1 MLISDQ
7 TIEVLKNFSYFNNG
21 LSVDAGNLLR
31 TINTQKN
38 VLVEYKSQ
46 ENFDTPFSVY
56 DLSTFL
62 AVLSISG
69 KNPNVEFEETM
80 MVIKGLDG
88 RSSTKYRYCDPEHI
102 ITAPKKSLEVKNPD
116 VEFTLPYSSYESMLQ
131 FANTLSLP
139 DLNFISEGKKID
151 AVVTDNKNDSSN
163 SNSIHLCEGNG
174 NKFCICFKVINL
186 KFIRGDYDVKI
197 SKDGLAQFTNKT
209 VPITYWVTVETKG
222 SSFTKG

>member
-1 MLISDQ
+1 MIISDQ

-21 LSVDAGNLLR
+21 LSVDAGYTLR
-31 TINTQKN
+31 TIHTQKT
-38 VLVEYKSQ
+38 VLVEYKAL
-46 ENFDTPFSVY
+46 ENFEIPFAVY

-69 KNPNVEFEETM
+69 KNPDIDFQDKQMTIN
-80 MVIKGLDG
+80 GLDG
-88 RSSTKYRYCDPEHI
+88 RSKTKYRYCDPEHV
-102 ITAPKKSLEVKNPD
+102 ITPPRKSLEVKNPD
-116 VEFTLPYSSYESMLQ
+116 VEFVLPYSAYESMLQ

-139 DLNFISEGKKID
+139 DLNFISAGSKIE

-163 SNSIHLCEGNG
+163 SNSIHLCEGTG
-174 NKFCICFKVINL
+174 DKFCVCFKVNYF

-197 SKDGLAQFTNKT
+197 SKDGIAQFSNRN